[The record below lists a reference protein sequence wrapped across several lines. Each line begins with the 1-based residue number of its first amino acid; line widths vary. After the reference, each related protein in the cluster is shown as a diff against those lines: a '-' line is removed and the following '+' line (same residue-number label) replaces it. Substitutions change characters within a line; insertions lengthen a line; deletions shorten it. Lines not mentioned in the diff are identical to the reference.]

1 MRDQRHL
8 CAHLSAQSMLDWYF
22 DAEGSNFSLCSLTTE
37 RAAAAA
43 ADSHREP
50 PGAARANAK
59 PNGVKAGGQAAVAT
73 DSVADAPG
81 PKPERVKD
89 VRHKRLYS
97 DFHKCTDSFRQLIN
111 KLATTSHAKRRH
123 EDYVWSRSNDFSID
137 SSFVHDPRDPSKET
151 NVWLGLGPLDVA
163 FGYRMPVAIKKNP
176 ENAQDEQ
183 RLMRVMKRLKPG
195 SFIASANQSHLRP
208 YHDARD
214 ALSPAHAHGGLQRQ
228 VRNL

>member
-50 PGAARANAK
+50 PEAARANAK
-59 PNGVKAGGQAAVAT
+59 PNGVKAGGQAAAAT

-81 PKPERVKD
+81 PKPQRVED

-97 DFHKCTDSFRQLIN
+97 DFHKCTNSFRQLIN
-111 KLATTSHAKRRH
+111 KLAATSHATRH
-123 EDYVWSRSNDFSID
+123 PDDYVWSRSNDFSID
-137 SSFVHDPRDPSKET
+137 SSFVHDPSKQEES
-151 NVWLGLGPLDVA
+151 NVWLGLGPLDDA
-163 FGYRMPVAIKKNP
+163 FGYIMPVAIKKNP
-176 ENAQDEQ
+176 ENAEVEQ

-195 SFIASANQSHLRP
+195 SFIASANQLHLCPFYDQRE
-208 YHDARD
+208 
-214 ALSPAHAHGGLQRQ
+214 ALSPAHAHGGLRRQ
-228 VRNL
+228 VGNL